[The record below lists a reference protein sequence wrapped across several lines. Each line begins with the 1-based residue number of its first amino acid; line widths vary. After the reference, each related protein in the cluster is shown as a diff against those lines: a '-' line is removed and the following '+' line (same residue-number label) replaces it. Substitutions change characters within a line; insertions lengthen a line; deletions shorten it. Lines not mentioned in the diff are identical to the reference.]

1 MPRIV
6 NRLFGPGLGL
16 LLLGTGLAGCSSK
29 VQDWTFTDAQGAVRN
44 LSDFEGNVIVLA
56 FSNSWCDPCQE
67 AAVHMQDI
75 HDRFA
80 AEGVKVVYISSW
92 ERGDA
97 EEYMKENGYT
107 YGLVIDGTEIARDY
121 RVDRVP
127 TFYVVGVDGRVVYR
141 HEGFESDTPHKMVRA
156 IEKHLKRAGKRSD
169 HVAQHG
175 G

>member
-80 AEGVKVVYISSW
+80 AEGVRVVYVSSW
-92 ERGDA
+92 ERGDP

-107 YGLVIDGTEIARDY
+107 
-121 RVDRVP
+121 
-127 TFYVVGVDGRVVYR
+127 
-141 HEGFESDTPHKMVRA
+141 
-156 IEKHLKRAGKRSD
+156 
-169 HVAQHG
+169 
-175 G
+175 